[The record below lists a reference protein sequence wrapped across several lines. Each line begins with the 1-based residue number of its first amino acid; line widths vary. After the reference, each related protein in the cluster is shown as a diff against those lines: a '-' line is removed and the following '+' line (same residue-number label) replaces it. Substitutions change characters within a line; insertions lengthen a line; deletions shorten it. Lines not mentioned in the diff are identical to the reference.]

1 MKQAQYSMSTTGIHR
16 LLKSHYGQAMMSVSG
31 DSWEEKAFAEDFGCV
46 WPPRSYSCSFC
57 NREFRSAQA
66 LGGHMNVH
74 RRDRARLKQSGL
86 SNQSDEIPSQSRN
99 AGLSSTLLPYQ
110 LQSDAVSSLDHK
122 NGLNSNPSNYFT
134 PSLPSRLLGLSS
146 SDKKLTRTEELA
158 YSPYYSVLVNEGR
171 KVFGSGSLLAPATVK
186 VRCSSDKN
194 WLEVQKSLRPNE
206 YECLDGS
213 SSATNLSVGL
223 SSKFSRRP
231 PATGS
236 CGDEAINLKRPKT
249 TESSWL
255 TVLNPCSSTGGYTLK
270 SDVQIGPKISSME
283 DLDLELRLGDPPKV
297 K

>member
-1 MKQAQYSMSTTGIHR
+1 MSTTGIHR
-16 LLKSHYGQAMMSVSG
+16 LLKSHYGQVMAPVGS

-74 RRDRARLKQSGL
+74 RRDRARLKQSAL
-86 SNQSDEIPSQSRN
+86 RNQSDEIPSQNSN
-99 AGLSSTLLPYQ
+99 AGLPCTLLPYQ
-110 LQSDAVSSLDHK
+110 LQSDVSCLDQE
-122 NGLNSNPSNYFT
+122 NDLNSKPSNYFT
-134 PSLPSRLLGLSS
+134 QSLSSRVLRLSS

-158 YSPYYSVLVNEGR
+158 YSPYYSVFVKEGR
-171 KVFGSGSLLAPATVK
+171 KPFGNGSLLNPATVK

-194 WLEVQKSLRPNE
+194 WLEVQKSLRGDKH
-206 YECLDGS
+206 ECLDGS
-213 SSATNLSVGL
+213 SSVTDLSVGL
-223 SSKFSRRP
+223 SSNLGRRP

-236 CGDEAINLKRPKT
+236 CSDEAINIKRPKT

-255 TVLNPCSSTGGYTLK
+255 TVPDPCSSTGGYTLK
-270 SDVQIGPKISSME
+270 SDVQIGLKISSME
-283 DLDLELRLGDPPKV
+283 ELDLELRLGDPPKV